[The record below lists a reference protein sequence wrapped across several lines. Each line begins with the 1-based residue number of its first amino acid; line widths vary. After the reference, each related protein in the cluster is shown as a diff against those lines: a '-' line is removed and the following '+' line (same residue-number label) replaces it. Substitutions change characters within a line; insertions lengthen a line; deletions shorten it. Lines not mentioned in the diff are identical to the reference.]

1 MFLLLLL
8 LAVVKERLRA
18 LRGEVHREGARALAA
33 LGAAGPPPN
42 GGNGVIRGTTR
53 RRHAANQLLMLQNPH
68 RHQCR
73 ACCRGRGPGWGA
85 GGCRKPG
92 NCTHGRCH
100 GETNLAQQEPRR
112 AASVQNSPSTPLAPH
127 VRYKTLPVHP
137 KWLDLALFL
146 RAGRVLSRSHHQEA
160 EQGEFCTEHEAELWL
175 ANRTPGPTCVEGAG
189 GTGVE
194 GVGGTGV
201 EGTGGLRGT
210 EPGQCRWAVARPIH
224 GAGGRR
230 QDPAQT
236 NFARNFRRSFFET
249 AQKRCNSNEVISMF
263 EQVTRELRAK
273 LLRRRQDHAQ
283 PNVACNSPTTR
294 TNTNSKTAE
303 YQRLDFN
310 T

>member
-1 MFLLLLL
+1 M
-8 LAVVKERLRA
+8 
-18 LRGEVHREGARALAA
+18 
-33 LGAAGPPPN
+33 
-42 GGNGVIRGTTR
+42 
-53 RRHAANQLLMLQNPH
+53 
-68 RHQCR
+68 
-73 ACCRGRGPGWGA
+73 
-85 GGCRKPG
+85 
-92 NCTHGRCH
+92 
-100 GETNLAQQEPRR
+100 
-112 AASVQNSPSTPLAPH
+112 
-127 VRYKTLPVHP
+127 
-137 KWLDLALFL
+137 
-146 RAGRVLSRSHHQEA
+146 SRSHHQEA

-175 ANRTPGPTCVEGAG
+175 ANRTPGPTCVEGTG

>member
-1 MFLLLLL
+1 MSPGSPRTLTTSPQMALFHRFLARWSAFWVPRPSGRLLD
-8 LAVVKERLRA
+8 
-18 LRGEVHREGARALAA
+18 G
-33 LGAAGPPPN
+33 
-42 GGNGVIRGTTR
+42 
-53 RRHAANQLLMLQNPH
+53 
-68 RHQCR
+68 
-73 ACCRGRGPGWGA
+73 
-85 GGCRKPG
+85 G
-92 NCTHGRCH
+92 NCTTRGCDTPATHRQRASCSAKPPPLPVSSALQGPRARMGH
-100 GETNLAQQEPRR
+100 RWVAETRQLHTRKVPRR
-112 AASVQNSPSTPLAPH
+112 NKTLPARAARPHFRYKPLPARAARPH
-127 VRYKTLPVHP
+127 FRYKTLPARP

-146 RAGRVLSRSHHQEA
+146 HAGRVLYRCHHQEA

-175 ANRTPGPTCVEGAG
+175 ANRTPGPTCVEGTG

>member
-1 MFLLLLL
+1 MGVGSP
-8 LAVVKERLRA
+8 ATA
-18 LRGEVHREGARALAA
+18 HTEGATAKQIS
-33 LGAAGPPPN
+33 PN
-42 GGNGVIRGTTR
+42 KN
-53 RRHAANQLLMLQNPH
+53 HAAPLRYKTLPAH
-68 RHQCR
+68 
-73 ACCRGRGPGWGA
+73 
-85 GGCRKPG
+85 
-92 NCTHGRCH
+92 
-100 GETNLAQQEPRR
+100 
-112 AASVQNSPSTPLAPH
+112 PLAPY

-175 ANRTPGPTCVEGAG
+175 ANRTPGPTCVEGTG

>member
-1 MFLLLLL
+1 MGVGSP
-8 LAVVKERLRA
+8 ATA
-18 LRGEVHREGARALAA
+18 HTEGATAKQIS
-33 LGAAGPPPN
+33 PN
-42 GGNGVIRGTTR
+42 KN
-53 RRHAANQLLMLQNPH
+53 HAAPLRYKTLPAH
-68 RHQCR
+68 
-73 ACCRGRGPGWGA
+73 
-85 GGCRKPG
+85 
-92 NCTHGRCH
+92 
-100 GETNLAQQEPRR
+100 
-112 AASVQNSPSTPLAPH
+112 PLAPY
-127 VRYKTLPVHP
+127 VRYKTLPVHA